1 MSIKNLTTENI
12 EEILERYKNG
22 EPTKSIAQHFNIDQ
36 SYISHIANK
45 HGLRRANT
53 YTKSSNTSK
62 WVACHACGKSNPPEA
77 RYCMFCASD
86 VRSEKDK
93 IADSLERVRELC
105 LLLPKHARDEVDAI
119 TRTAIKFMRV
129 GM

>member
-1 MSIKNLTTENI
+1 MTVKNLTESNI

-22 EPTKSIAQHFNIDQ
+22 ERTKSIADHFGIDQ

-45 HGLRRANT
+45 HGLRRTST
-53 YTKSSNTSK
+53 YSKPTKPTR
-62 WVACHACGKSNPPEA
+62 WLPCHACGKSNPPEA

-86 VRSEKDK
+86 VRSEKCR

-105 LLLPKHARDEVDAI
+105 LLLPKHARDEVDEI
-119 TRTAIKFMRV
+119 TRNAIKFMREEQ
-129 GM
+129 